1 MIVDLHSDTIMQ
13 LWENGVGEDTL
24 LHNSCNID
32 IERMERNNGHTQ
44 CFALY
49 TPERNNKGL
58 TAWQSMKGM
67 HDVFLSE
74 TEKYSDRINVVRYA
88 DEIKPGSTNAIL
100 TIEGMW
106 PTEGRDERVDE
117 VLSWNPRLMTLTWNE
132 VNEFAYPNS
141 LDREIMNSGLTRK
154 GFELVE
160 KAMERD
166 VIIDV
171 SHLSDGGFWDLM
183 DTKAKVVA
191 SHSNAREVCDHQ
203 RNLSDEMIRALSDHG
218 GVMGLNFCI
227 SFLRKEFGNEVRMS
241 RIRDMLSMLHHI
253 HNMGG
258 EDVLALGT
266 DFDGIG
272 GILEIDSVDKL
283 YRLREAMEREFSPR
297 VVDKFFSENALRVL
311 SR

>member
-13 LWENGVGEDTL
+13 LWENGAGDETL

-32 IERMERNNGHTQ
+32 IERMERNNGHTE

-49 TPERNNKGL
+49 TPESNNKGL
-58 TAWQSMKGM
+58 TAWKSMKGM

-74 TEKYSDRINVVRYA
+74 TARYSDRINVVRYT

-106 PTEGRDERVDE
+106 PTEGIDERVDE

-141 LDREIMNSGLTRK
+141 LDKEIMNSGLTKK

-160 KAMERD
+160 KAMEKD
-166 VIIDV
+166 VILDV

-183 DTKAKVVA
+183 DTEAKVVA

-203 RNLSDEMIRALSDHG
+203 RNLSDEMIRALADHG

-227 SFLRKEFGNEVRMS
+227 SFLNKDFGNEVRMS
-241 RIRDMLSMLHHI
+241 RVRDMVAMLHHI
-253 HNMGG
+253 HNKGG

-283 YRLREAMEREFSPR
+283 YRLRDAMEGEFTPR
-297 VVDKFFSENALRVL
+297 VVDKFFSGNALRVL
-311 SR
+311 ER